1 MLRFIKHSLTTIDGV
16 SIFPL
21 ISLLIFVLFFIVISV
36 MVWKM
41 NKEEITELENI
52 PFENKENIQKATNF

>member
-1 MLRFIKHSLTTIDGV
+1 
-16 SIFPL
+16 
-21 ISLLIFVLFFIVISV
+21 

-52 PFENKENIQKATNF
+52 PFENKENIQNATNF